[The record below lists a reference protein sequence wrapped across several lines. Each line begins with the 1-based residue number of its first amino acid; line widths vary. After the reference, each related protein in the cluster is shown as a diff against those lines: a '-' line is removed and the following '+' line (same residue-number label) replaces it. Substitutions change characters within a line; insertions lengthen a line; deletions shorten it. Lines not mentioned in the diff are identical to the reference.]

1 MAVSQSPMSIM
12 FNWTQPVGEIVE
24 NYEIA
29 FSYQGPCS
37 GYLHADIT
45 IVDGATRQH
54 TLTGLQEFSSYTISI
69 TSVNGGGRSATTSQN
84 VTTVAAGRLH
94 LI

>member
-1 MAVSQSPMSIM
+1 M
-12 FNWTQPVGEIVE
+12 GEIVDS
-24 NYEIA
+24 YEIT

-37 GYLHADIT
+37 GYIHANT
-45 IVDGATRQH
+45 VIVDGATRQH
-54 TLTGLQEFSSYTISI
+54 TLTGLQEFSTYTISI
-69 TSVNGGGRSATTSQN
+69 NAINGGGRSATTSQN

>member
-1 MAVSQSPMSIM
+1 M
-12 FNWTQPVGEIVE
+12 GEIVE

-37 GYLHADIT
+37 EYIHANT
-45 IVDGATRQH
+45 VIVDGATRQH
-54 TLTGLQEFSSYTISI
+54 TLTGLQEFSTYTISI
-69 TSVNGGGRSATTSQN
+69 TAMNGGGRSATTSQN